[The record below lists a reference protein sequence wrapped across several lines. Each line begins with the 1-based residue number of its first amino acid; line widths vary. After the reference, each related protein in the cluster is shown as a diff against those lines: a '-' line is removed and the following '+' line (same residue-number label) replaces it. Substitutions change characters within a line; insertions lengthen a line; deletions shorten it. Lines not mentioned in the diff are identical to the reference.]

1 MAVGD
6 MIYRVLASYNLFP
19 FLIQARGGHV
29 STIFKV
35 SRHIIFWRAIH
46 VSSLRFTHCYTWTP
60 NALCSVSLFI
70 FCVFCFFFLN
80 RCFCNWNLKKLEG
93 TAEYLV
99 VFHRHLCQAPWEQ
112 CSQTYKSGCNSLFY
126 HCWALQIKSH
136 RTLQNLTFLI
146 CKVSMMITAWGDSGN
161 DWYELPW
168 TVSSTW

>member
-1 MAVGD
+1 MSQLFLK
-6 MIYRVLASYNLFP
+6 LADTLYFEELFRSPLSGLLTVTLGHQMP
-19 FLIQARGGHV
+19 FAQ
-29 STIFKV
+29 
-35 SRHIIFWRAIH
+35 
-46 VSSLRFTHCYTWTP
+46 Y
-60 NALCSVSLFI
+60 LCLFFVFSV
-70 FCVFCFFFLN
+70 FFFVF

-146 CKVSMMITAWGDSGN
+146 CKVSMMITAWEDSGN